1 MTPVGYTF
9 LNKYYNLLLPK
20 LSVEVYQDASFDSEK
35 IVKYGASKRLVL
47 PKSRKNLSTPYDNM
61 VAAIKHQGIRL
72 HFFAVIFK
80 VVDENELTAFIASK
94 PMAQHTRVIWYLY
107 EWLTGNTLNLPALNS
122 GNYVQLFD
130 PKYYFTLS
138 DGVRDK
144 RTRVINNA
152 IGTRDFCP
160 TIRKT
165 PEILTLAKTD
175 VYKTAYEEVQ
185 KLGKSIS
192 ADIIGRSVNYLYTKE
207 TRSST
212 EIENERPDKKRMQ
225 RFLNAI
231 KNAGLFE
238 LSKDKLIDI
247 QNQIVADSVRA
258 SDYRECE
265 IYVGSTIQKF
275 SIVDE
280 DVHYVGAKAEHIESL
295 MDGLFKTH
303 DNLMLDGEVP
313 SLIHASIV
321 SFAEVYIHPF
331 DDGNGRIHRY
341 LIHDVMKQREPDH
354 KFIIPIS
361 AAILK
366 NTERYDE
373 VLETIS
379 KPIMAMLD
387 WELDAENGNRMVI
400 NNDIEFMYRF
410 PDYTEHVK
418 FVYEMMNSAISS
430 DLIEE
435 ICLLLV
441 FDVIKTSINRAADV
455 PNMKLDTLVS
465 IIISGG
471 GAVSNKKRGLFL
483 KYLSEEGLAEV
494 EKDSMKIIS
503 EVKDKFKIDIQ
514 ELVNKSEKA

>member
-1 MTPVGYTF
+1 
-9 LNKYYNLLLPK
+9 
-20 LSVEVYQDASFDSEK
+20 
-35 IVKYGASKRLVL
+35 
-47 PKSRKNLSTPYDNM
+47 
-61 VAAIKHQGIRL
+61 
-72 HFFAVIFK
+72 
-80 VVDENELTAFIASK
+80 
-94 PMAQHTRVIWYLY
+94 
-107 EWLTGNTLNLPALNS
+107 
-122 GNYVQLFD
+122 
-130 PKYYFTLS
+130 
-138 DGVRDK
+138 
-144 RTRVINNA
+144 
-152 IGTRDFCP
+152 
-160 TIRKT
+160 
-165 PEILTLAKTD
+165 
-175 VYKTAYEEVQ
+175 
-185 KLGKSIS
+185 
-192 ADIIGRSVNYLYTKE
+192 
-207 TRSST
+207 
-212 EIENERPDKKRMQ
+212 
-225 RFLNAI
+225 
-231 KNAGLFE
+231 
-238 LSKDKLIDI
+238 
-247 QNQIVADSVRA
+247 
-258 SDYRECE
+258 
-265 IYVGSTIQKF
+265 
-275 SIVDE
+275 
-280 DVHYVGAKAEHIESL
+280 
-295 MDGLFKTH
+295 
-303 DNLMLDGEVP
+303 
-313 SLIHASIV
+313 
-321 SFAEVYIHPF
+321 
-331 DDGNGRIHRY
+331 
-341 LIHDVMKQREPDH
+341 MKQREPDH